1 MARYYGNIGFYLLQV
16 ESRPG
21 VWEDVIEERPYKGD
35 VLHSGRRWE
44 STDNIND
51 DVVLT
56 NRFSIVSDTY
66 LNAHVPALR
75 YLEYLGTK
83 FKITSVELEP
93 PRVIISVGGVYVPG
107 DSEAQTSDGAGGNS
121 GE

>member
-1 MARYYGNIGFYLLQV
+1 MARYYGNIGFATQV

-44 STDNIND
+44 NSDDIND

-56 NRFSIVSDTY
+56 NRFSVISDVY
-66 LNAHVPALR
+66 LCSHIPALR

-83 FKITSVELEP
+83 FKITSVELER
-93 PRVIISVGGVYVPG
+93 PRVTISVGGVYVPG
-107 DSEAQTSDGAGGNS
+107 DSEAQTSDGAGGDS